1 MNCDCK
7 NIGYVNH
14 DWLCL
19 DCGDKVEPSEGE
31 ECITCR
37 NKTFDIEKEICIK
50 CGSGM
55 NLWSEEE

>member
-1 MNCDCK
+1 M
-7 NIGYVNH
+7 
-14 DWLCL
+14 
-19 DCGDKVEPSEGE
+19 E